1 MINMEIEARFHG
13 RGGQGAVT
21 AVQLLASAA
30 IAEGRYAQAF
40 PEFGPERRGAP
51 VRAYLRISD
60 RYIFRRDP
68 VREPLAVAVLDP
80 SLILVED
87 VLAGLRGGGIVVV
100 NTRSG
105 EVAARVKD
113 SRPDVDVY
121 AVDAEAIAMEV
132 LGRPVV
138 NTAVLGA
145 FVRATGMVAP
155 GSVRRAIEE
164 VFPAQLAERNWKAVA
179 MAMEA
184 VKRA

>member
-1 MINMEIEARFHG
+1 MEVEARFHG

-68 VREPLAVAVLDP
+68 VREPSAVAVLDP
-80 SLILVED
+80 GLVLVED
-87 VLAGLRGGGIVVV
+87 VLAGLRPGGIAVI

-105 EVAARVKD
+105 EVAAKVKD
-113 SRPDVDVY
+113 SRPDVDVHV
-121 AVDAEAIAMEV
+121 VDAEAIAMEV

-145 FVRATGMVAP
+145 FIKATGIVSP
-155 GSVRRAIEE
+155 ESVRRIIEDS
-164 VFPAQLAERNWKAVA
+164 FPGRLAELNWRAVE
-179 MAMEA
+179 MAMGS
-184 VKRA
+184 VKRL